1 MFCRTT
7 ENSNQRHIF
16 KSDILYYIKQTSK
29 ALVAG
34 IVGCPNNNI
43 NK

>member
-1 MFCRTT
+1 MYCRTI
-7 ENSNQRHIF
+7 ENSNQRHTF
-16 KSDILYYIKQTSK
+16 KSDMHIKQTSK
-29 ALVAG
+29 AMVAG